1 MRSLLRST
9 AKMILLV
16 PALVALVGLRLI
28 RPLVE
33 VRIMVVAFHK
43 YGHLALEP
51 ELALLE
57 IESELARRGKKFP
70 RIITWWSFGPKKLRA
85 NPYLVDKW
93 KEVLSAKPS
102 WWLDA
107 LIRVGRQL
115 PFLSLPVPTLS
126 IQKPMQQLS
135 KTDPRLQ
142 FSSQERSAASRE
154 LAVLGIDVSK
164 AFVCLVV
171 RDDGHYGDVV
181 SSENPDCLSANFD
194 VEQFVLASKELVA
207 MGYQVIR
214 MGAGKEKPMLSLS
227 PGIFDYAKSAV
238 RSPFLD
244 VYLAANC
251 AFAVS
256 TQTGPDAVS
265 LLFRRPVCFIDISVF
280 SQFFFGTNLAFWNP
294 CSLRKDDV
302 MISLRDIVT
311 SDKVWAKYAYILR
324 EQGIDGVRLTS
335 EEVAESVREFATLFS
350 NDFTLPL
357 QDADLC
363 RKVNQQIASGMGEK
377 GKEYF
382 GEIQA
387 RISPTYLRRNAHW
400 LLQ

>member
-1 MRSLLRST
+1 
-9 AKMILLV
+9 
-16 PALVALVGLRLI
+16 
-28 RPLVE
+28 
-33 VRIMVVAFHK
+33 MVVAFHK

-57 IESELARRGKKFP
+57 IETELKSRGRKFP

-93 KEVLSAKPS
+93 KEVLRAQPS

-107 LIRVGRQL
+107 LIRVGRKVPLLAL
-115 PFLSLPVPTLS
+115 PLPVLS
-126 IQKPMQQLS
+126 IQRPMQQLS
-135 KTDPRLQ
+135 KTAPRLQ
-142 FSSQERSAASRE
+142 FSSMEQTTATIE
-154 LAVLGIDVSK
+154 LAKLGMDINK
-164 AFVCLVV
+164 PFVCLVV

-181 SSENPDCLSANFD
+181 SSDNPNCLSPNFD
-194 VEQFVLASKELVA
+194 VEQFVQASNDLVT
-207 MGYQVIR
+207 MGYQVVR
-214 MGAGKEKPMLSLS
+214 MGAGKEKPMLSRS

-244 VYLAANC
+244 VYLAAHC

-265 LLFRRPVCFIDISVF
+265 LLFRRPVCFIDISIF

-294 CSLRKDDV
+294 CSLKSDDA
-302 MISLRDIVT
+302 MISLREIVT
-311 SDKVWAKYAYILR
+311 SDKVWAKYAYVLR
-324 EQGIDGVRLTS
+324 DQGIDGVRLTS
-335 EEVAESVREFATLFS
+335 EEIAETVKEFATLFS
-350 NDFTLPL
+350 NDFSLPS

-363 RKVNQQIASGMGEK
+363 MKANEQIAAGMGQK
-377 GKEYF
+377 GKEGF

-387 RISPTYLRRNAHW
+387 RISPSYLRRNAHW
-400 LLQ
+400 FLQ

>member
-1 MRSLLRST
+1 MRSLLRSIVKT
-9 AKMILLV
+9 IVLI
-16 PALVALVGLRLI
+16 PALIVLIGLRLI

-33 VRIMVVAFHK
+33 VRLMVVAFHK

-57 IESELARRGKKFP
+57 IETELKSRGRKFP

-93 KEVLSAKPS
+93 KEVLRAQPS

-107 LIRVGRQL
+107 LIRVGRKVPLLAL
-115 PFLSLPVPTLS
+115 PLPVLS
-126 IQKPMQQLS
+126 IQRPMQQLS
-135 KTDPRLQ
+135 KTAPRLQ
-142 FSSQERSAASRE
+142 FSSTEQTTATIE
-154 LAVLGIDVSK
+154 LAKLGMDINK
-164 AFVCLVV
+164 PFVCLVV

-181 SSENPDCLSANFD
+181 SSENPNCLSPNFD
-194 VEQFVLASKELVA
+194 VEQFVQASNELVT
-207 MGYQVIR
+207 MGYQVVR
-214 MGAGKEKPMLSLS
+214 MGAGKEKPMLSRS

-244 VYLAANC
+244 VYLAAHC

-265 LLFRRPVCFIDISVF
+265 LLFRRPVCFIDISIF

-294 CSLRKDDV
+294 CSLKNDDA
-302 MISLRDIVT
+302 MISLREIVT
-311 SDKVWAKYAYILR
+311 SDKVWAKYAYVLR
-324 EQGIDGVRLTS
+324 EQGIEGVRLTS
-335 EEVAESVREFATLFS
+335 EEIAETVKEFATLFS
-350 NDFTLPL
+350 NDFSLPS

-363 RKVNQQIASGMGEK
+363 MKANEQIAAGMGQM
-377 GKEYF
+377 GKENF

-387 RISPTYLRRNAHW
+387 RISPSYLRRNAHW
-400 LLQ
+400 FLQ

>member
-1 MRSLLRST
+1 MRSLLRSIT
-9 AKMILLV
+9 KMILLV

-57 IESELARRGKKFP
+57 IESESARRGKKFP
-70 RIITWWSFGPKKLRA
+70 RIITWWSFGPEKLRA
-85 NPYLVDKW
+85 NPYLVEKW
-93 KEVLSAKPS
+93 KQVLSAKPS

-107 LIRVGRQL
+107 LIRAGRQL

-154 LAVLGIDVSK
+154 LAVLGINVSK
-164 AFVCLVV
+164 PFVCLVV

-335 EEVAESVREFATLFS
+335 EEIAESVREFATLFS

>member
-9 AKMILLV
+9 AKTIALI
-16 PALVALVGLRLI
+16 PALIMLIGLRLI

-33 VRIMVVAFHK
+33 VRLMVVGFHK
-43 YGHLALEP
+43 FGHLALEP

-57 IESELARRGKKFP
+57 IETELASRGKKFP
-70 RIITWWSFGPKKLRA
+70 RIVTWWSFGPRKLRA

-93 KEVLSAKPS
+93 KEVLRSKPS

-107 LIRVGRQL
+107 LIRVGRQA

-126 IQKPMQQLS
+126 IQRPMQQLS
-135 KTDPRLQ
+135 KTAPRLQ
-142 FSSQERSAASRE
+142 FSSEERSTASKE
-154 LAVLGIDVSK
+154 LAALGIDASK
-164 AFVCLVV
+164 PFVCLVV

-194 VEQFVLASKELVA
+194 VEQFVSASKELVA
-207 MGYQVIR
+207 MGYQVVR
-214 MGAGKEKPMLSLS
+214 MGAGKEKPMLSQS
-227 PGIFDYAKSAV
+227 TGIFDYAKSTM

-251 AFAVS
+251 AFTVS

-265 LLFRRPVCFIDISVF
+265 LLFRRPVCFIDIPIF
-280 SQFFFGTNLAFWNP
+280 SQFFFGTSLAFWNP
-294 CSLRKDDV
+294 CSLRKDGN
-302 MISLRDIVT
+302 MISLQEIVT
-311 SDKVWAKYAYILR
+311 TDKVWAKYAHVLR

-335 EEVAESVREFATLFS
+335 EEIAETVKDFATLFS
-350 NDFTLPL
+350 HDFALSTEDATLCTR
-357 QDADLC
+357 A
-363 RKVNQQIASGMGEK
+363 NEMITAGMGQL
-377 GKEYF
+377 GKENF

-387 RISPTYLRRNAHW
+387 RISPSYLRRNAHW
-400 LLQ
+400 FLQ

>member
-1 MRSLLRST
+1 MRSLLRSI
-9 AKMILLV
+9 AKTITLV
-16 PALVALVGLRLI
+16 PALITLIGLRLI

-33 VRIMVVAFHK
+33 VRLMVVAFHK

-57 IESELARRGKKFP
+57 IETELARRGRKFP

-93 KEVLSAKPS
+93 KEVLRAQPS

-107 LIRVGRQL
+107 LIRVGRKVPLLAL
-115 PFLSLPVPTLS
+115 PLPVLS
-126 IQKPMQQLS
+126 IQRPMQQLS
-135 KTDPRLQ
+135 KTLPRLQ
-142 FSSQERSAASRE
+142 FSSTEQTTATTE
-154 LAVLGIDVSK
+154 LAKMGMDISK
-164 AFVCLVV
+164 PFVCLVV

-181 SSENPDCLSANFD
+181 SSENPNCLSPNFD
-194 VEQFVLASKELVA
+194 VEQFAQACNELVA
-207 MGYQVIR
+207 MGYQVVR
-214 MGAGKEKPMLSLS
+214 MGAGKEKPMLSRS
-227 PGIFDYAKSAV
+227 EWVFDYAKSTV

-265 LLFRRPVCFIDISVF
+265 LLFRRPVCFIDISIF

-294 CSLRKDDV
+294 CSLRKDDA
-302 MISLRDIVT
+302 MISLREIVT
-311 SDKVWAKYAYILR
+311 SDKVWAKYAYVLR
-324 EQGIDGVRLTS
+324 NQGIDGVRLTS
-335 EEVAESVREFATLFS
+335 EEIAETVKEFATLFS
-350 NDFTLPL
+350 NDFSLSS

-363 RKVNQQIASGMGEK
+363 MKANEQIAAGMGQM
-377 GKEYF
+377 GKENF

-387 RISPTYLRRNAHW
+387 RISPSYLRRNAHW
-400 LLQ
+400 FLQ

>member
-1 MRSLLRST
+1 MRSLLRSIVKT
-9 AKMILLV
+9 IVLV
-16 PALVALVGLRLI
+16 PALITLIGLRLI

-33 VRIMVVAFHK
+33 VRLMVVAFHK

-57 IESELARRGKKFP
+57 IETELKSRGRKFP

-93 KEVLSAKPS
+93 KEVLRAQPS

-107 LIRVGRQL
+107 LIRVGRKVPLLAL
-115 PFLSLPVPTLS
+115 PLPVLS
-126 IQKPMQQLS
+126 IQRPMQQLS
-135 KTDPRLQ
+135 KTAPRLQ
-142 FSSQERSAASRE
+142 FSSKEQTTATTE
-154 LAVLGIDVSK
+154 LAKLGMDINK
-164 AFVCLVV
+164 PFVCLVV

-181 SSENPDCLSANFD
+181 SSDNPDCLSPNFD
-194 VEQFVLASKELVA
+194 VEQFVQASNELVT
-207 MGYQVIR
+207 MGYQVVR
-214 MGAGKEKPMLSLS
+214 MGAGKEKPMLSRS
-227 PGIFDYAKSAV
+227 EWVFDYAKSAV

-244 VYLAANC
+244 VYLAAHC

-265 LLFRRPVCFIDISVF
+265 LLFRRPVCFIDISIF

-294 CSLRKDDV
+294 CSLKSDDA
-302 MISLRDIVT
+302 MISLREIVT
-311 SDKVWAKYAYILR
+311 SDKVWAKYAYVLR
-324 EQGIDGVRLTS
+324 DQGIDGVRLTS
-335 EEVAESVREFATLFS
+335 EEIAETVKEFATLFS
-350 NDFTLPL
+350 NDFSLPS

-363 RKVNQQIASGMGEK
+363 MKANEQITAGMGQK
-377 GKEYF
+377 GKEGF

-387 RISPTYLRRNAHW
+387 RISPSYLRRNAHW
-400 LLQ
+400 FLQ

>member
-154 LAVLGIDVSK
+154 LVVLGIDVSK

>member
-1 MRSLLRST
+1 MRSLLRSIT
-9 AKMILLV
+9 KMILLV

-57 IESELARRGKKFP
+57 IESESARRGKKFP
-70 RIITWWSFGPKKLRA
+70 RIITWWSFGPEKLRA
-85 NPYLVDKW
+85 NPYLVEKW
-93 KEVLSAKPS
+93 KQVLSAKPS

-107 LIRVGRQL
+107 LIRAGRQL

-154 LAVLGIDVSK
+154 LAVLGINVSK
-164 AFVCLVV
+164 PFVCLVV

-294 CSLRKDDV
+294 CSLKKDDA
-302 MISLRDIVT
+302 MISLQEIVT
-311 SDKVWAKYAYILR
+311 SDKVWAKYAYVLR
-324 EQGIDGVRLTS
+324 DQGIDGVRLTS
-335 EEVAESVREFATLFS
+335 EEIAETVKEFATLFS
-350 NDFTLPL
+350 NDFSLPS

-363 RKVNQQIASGMGEK
+363 MKANEQIAAGMGQK
-377 GKEYF
+377 GKEGF

-387 RISPTYLRRNAHW
+387 RISPSYLRRNAHW
-400 LLQ
+400 FLQ

>member
-1 MRSLLRST
+1 MRSLLRSI
-9 AKMILLV
+9 AKTIALV
-16 PALVALVGLRLI
+16 PALITLIGLRLI

-33 VRIMVVAFHK
+33 VRLMVVAFHK

-57 IESELARRGKKFP
+57 IETELARRGRKFP

-93 KEVLSAKPS
+93 KEVLRAQPS

-107 LIRVGRQL
+107 LIRVGRKAPL
-115 PFLSLPVPTLS
+115 LALRLPVLS
-126 IQKPMQQLS
+126 IQRPMQQLS
-135 KTDPRLQ
+135 KTAPRLQ
-142 FSSQERSAASRE
+142 FSSTEQTTATME
-154 LAVLGIDVSK
+154 LAKLGMDISK
-164 AFVCLVV
+164 PFVCLVV

-181 SSENPDCLSANFD
+181 SSENPNCLSPNFD
-194 VEQFVLASKELVA
+194 VEQFAQVCKELVA
-207 MGYQVIR
+207 MGYQVVR
-214 MGAGKEKPMLSLS
+214 MGAGKEKPMLSRS
-227 PGIFDYAKSAV
+227 EWVFDYAKSTV

-265 LLFRRPVCFIDISVF
+265 LLFRRPVCFIDISIF
-280 SQFFFGTNLAFWNP
+280 SQFFFGTDLVFWNP
-294 CSLRKDDV
+294 CSLRKDDA
-302 MISLRDIVT
+302 MISLREIVT
-311 SDKVWAKYAYILR
+311 SDKVWAKYAYVLR
-324 EQGIDGVRLTS
+324 DKGIDGVRLTS
-335 EEVAESVREFATLFS
+335 EEIAETVKEFATLFS
-350 NDFTLPL
+350 NDFSLSS

-363 RKVNQQIASGMGEK
+363 MKANEQIAAGMGQM
-377 GKEYF
+377 GKENF

-387 RISPTYLRRNAHW
+387 RISPSYLRRNAHW
-400 LLQ
+400 FLQ

>member
-1 MRSLLRST
+1 MRSLLRSIVKT
-9 AKMILLV
+9 IVLI
-16 PALVALVGLRLI
+16 PALIVLIGLRLI

-33 VRIMVVAFHK
+33 VRLMVVAFHK

-57 IESELARRGKKFP
+57 IETELKSRGRKFP

-93 KEVLSAKPS
+93 KEVLRAQPS

-107 LIRVGRQL
+107 LIRVGRKVPLLAL
-115 PFLSLPVPTLS
+115 PLPVLS
-126 IQKPMQQLS
+126 IQRPMQQLS
-135 KTDPRLQ
+135 KTAPRLQ
-142 FSSQERSAASRE
+142 FSSMEQTTATIE
-154 LAVLGIDVSK
+154 LAKLGMDINK
-164 AFVCLVV
+164 PFVCLVV

-181 SSENPDCLSANFD
+181 SSDNPNCLSPNFD
-194 VEQFVLASKELVA
+194 VEQFVQASNDLVT
-207 MGYQVIR
+207 MGYQVVR
-214 MGAGKEKPMLSLS
+214 MGAGKEKPMLSRS

-244 VYLAANC
+244 VYLAAHC

-265 LLFRRPVCFIDISVF
+265 LLFRRPVCFIDISIF

-294 CSLRKDDV
+294 CSLKSDDA
-302 MISLRDIVT
+302 MISLREIVT
-311 SDKVWAKYAYILR
+311 SDKVWAKYAYVLR
-324 EQGIDGVRLTS
+324 EQGIEGVRLTS
-335 EEVAESVREFATLFS
+335 EEIAETVKEFATLFS
-350 NDFTLPL
+350 NDFSLPS

-363 RKVNQQIASGMGEK
+363 MKANEQIAAGMGQK
-377 GKEYF
+377 GKEGF

-387 RISPTYLRRNAHW
+387 RISPSYLRRNAHW
-400 LLQ
+400 FLQ

>member
-1 MRSLLRST
+1 MRSLLRSIVKT
-9 AKMILLV
+9 IVLI
-16 PALVALVGLRLI
+16 PALIVLIGLRLI

-33 VRIMVVAFHK
+33 VRLMVVAFHK

-57 IESELARRGKKFP
+57 IETELKSRGRKFP

-93 KEVLSAKPS
+93 KEVLRAQPS

-107 LIRVGRQL
+107 LIRVGRKVPLLAL
-115 PFLSLPVPTLS
+115 PLPVLS
-126 IQKPMQQLS
+126 IQRPMQQLS
-135 KTDPRLQ
+135 KTAPRLQ
-142 FSSQERSAASRE
+142 FSSTEQTTATIE
-154 LAVLGIDVSK
+154 LAKLGMDINK
-164 AFVCLVV
+164 PFVCLVV

-181 SSENPDCLSANFD
+181 SSDNPDCLSPNFD
-194 VEQFVLASKELVA
+194 VEQFVQASNELVT
-207 MGYQVIR
+207 MGYQVVR
-214 MGAGKEKPMLSLS
+214 MGAGKEKPMLSRS

-244 VYLAANC
+244 VYLAAHC

-265 LLFRRPVCFIDISVF
+265 LLFRRPVCFIDISIF

-294 CSLRKDDV
+294 CSLKNDDA
-302 MISLRDIVT
+302 MISLREIVT
-311 SDKVWAKYAYILR
+311 SDKVWAKYAYVLR
-324 EQGIDGVRLTS
+324 EQGIEGVRLTS
-335 EEVAESVREFATLFS
+335 EEIAETVKEFATLFS
-350 NDFTLPL
+350 NDFSLPS

-363 RKVNQQIASGMGEK
+363 MKANEQIAAGMGQM
-377 GKEYF
+377 GKENF

-387 RISPTYLRRNAHW
+387 RISPSYLRRNAHW
-400 LLQ
+400 FLQ

>member
-1 MRSLLRST
+1 MRSLLRSIVKT
-9 AKMILLV
+9 IVLV
-16 PALVALVGLRLI
+16 PALITLIGLRLI

-33 VRIMVVAFHK
+33 VRLMVVAFHK

-57 IESELARRGKKFP
+57 IETELKSRGRKFP

-93 KEVLSAKPS
+93 KEVLRAQPS

-107 LIRVGRQL
+107 LIRVGRKVPLLAL
-115 PFLSLPVPTLS
+115 PLPVLS
-126 IQKPMQQLS
+126 IQRPMQQLS
-135 KTDPRLQ
+135 KTAPRLQ
-142 FSSQERSAASRE
+142 FSSMEQTTATIE
-154 LAVLGIDVSK
+154 LAKLGMDINK
-164 AFVCLVV
+164 PFVCLVV

-181 SSENPDCLSANFD
+181 SSDNPNCLSPNFD
-194 VEQFVLASKELVA
+194 VEQFVQASNELVT
-207 MGYQVIR
+207 MGYQVVR
-214 MGAGKEKPMLSLS
+214 MGAGKEKPMLSRS

-244 VYLAANC
+244 VYLAAHC

-265 LLFRRPVCFIDISVF
+265 LLFRRPVCFIDISIF

-294 CSLRKDDV
+294 CSLKSDDA
-302 MISLRDIVT
+302 MISLREIVT
-311 SDKVWAKYAYILR
+311 SDKVWAKYAYVLR
-324 EQGIDGVRLTS
+324 EQGIEGVRLTS
-335 EEVAESVREFATLFS
+335 EEIAETVKEFATLFS
-350 NDFTLPL
+350 NDFSLPS

-363 RKVNQQIASGMGEK
+363 MKANEQIAAGMGQM
-377 GKEYF
+377 GKENF

-387 RISPTYLRRNAHW
+387 RISPSYLRRNAHW
-400 LLQ
+400 FLQ

>member
-1 MRSLLRST
+1 MRSLLRSI
-9 AKMILLV
+9 AKTITLV
-16 PALVALVGLRLI
+16 PALITLIGLRLI

-33 VRIMVVAFHK
+33 VRLMVVAFHK

-57 IESELARRGKKFP
+57 IETELARRGRKFP

-93 KEVLSAKPS
+93 KEVLRAQPS

-107 LIRVGRQL
+107 LIRVGRKVPLLAL
-115 PFLSLPVPTLS
+115 PLPVLS
-126 IQKPMQQLS
+126 IQRPMQQLS
-135 KTDPRLQ
+135 KTLPRLQ
-142 FSSQERSAASRE
+142 FSSTEQTTATTE
-154 LAVLGIDVSK
+154 LAKLGMDISK
-164 AFVCLVV
+164 PFVCLVV

-181 SSENPDCLSANFD
+181 SSENPNCLSPNFD
-194 VEQFVLASKELVA
+194 VEQFAQACNELVA
-207 MGYQVIR
+207 MGYQVVR
-214 MGAGKEKPMLSLS
+214 MGAGKEKPMLSRS
-227 PGIFDYAKSAV
+227 EWVFDYAKSTV

-265 LLFRRPVCFIDISVF
+265 LLFRRPVCFIDISIF

-294 CSLRKDDV
+294 CSLRKDDA
-302 MISLRDIVT
+302 MISLREIVT
-311 SDKVWAKYAYILR
+311 SDKVWAKYAYVLR
-324 EQGIDGVRLTS
+324 DQGIDGVRLTS
-335 EEVAESVREFATLFS
+335 EEIAETVKEFATLFS
-350 NDFTLPL
+350 NDFSLSS

-363 RKVNQQIASGMGEK
+363 MKANEQIAAGMGQM
-377 GKEYF
+377 GKENF

-387 RISPTYLRRNAHW
+387 RISPSYLRRNAHW
-400 LLQ
+400 FLQ

>member
-1 MRSLLRST
+1 MRSLLRSIVKT
-9 AKMILLV
+9 IVLV
-16 PALVALVGLRLI
+16 PALITLIGLRLI

-33 VRIMVVAFHK
+33 VRLMVVAFHK

-57 IESELARRGKKFP
+57 IETELKSRGRKFP

-93 KEVLSAKPS
+93 KEVLRAQPS

-107 LIRVGRQL
+107 LIRVGRKVPLLAL
-115 PFLSLPVPTLS
+115 PLPVLS
-126 IQKPMQQLS
+126 IQRPMQQLS
-135 KTDPRLQ
+135 KTAPRLQ
-142 FSSQERSAASRE
+142 FSSTEQTTATIE
-154 LAVLGIDVSK
+154 LAKLGMDINK
-164 AFVCLVV
+164 PFVCLVV

-181 SSENPDCLSANFD
+181 SSENPNCLSPNFD
-194 VEQFVLASKELVA
+194 VEQFVQASNELVT
-207 MGYQVIR
+207 MGYQVVR
-214 MGAGKEKPMLSLS
+214 MGAGKEKPMLSRS

-244 VYLAANC
+244 VYLAAHC

-265 LLFRRPVCFIDISVF
+265 LLFRRPVCFIDISIF

-294 CSLRKDDV
+294 CSLKNDDA
-302 MISLRDIVT
+302 MISLREIVT
-311 SDKVWAKYAYILR
+311 SDKVWAKYAYVLR
-324 EQGIDGVRLTS
+324 EQGIEGVRLTS
-335 EEVAESVREFATLFS
+335 EEIAETVKEFATLFS
-350 NDFTLPL
+350 NDFSLPS

-363 RKVNQQIASGMGEK
+363 MKANEQIAAGMGQM
-377 GKEYF
+377 GKENF

-387 RISPTYLRRNAHW
+387 RISPSYLRRNAHW
-400 LLQ
+400 FLQ